1 MKRGKIKISGAAI
14 SVYASSRLGK
24 GGGGLYDRA
33 CQALEIDGMP
43 MPMDATQKSWVRS
56 KLDFIYEEVQKSHP
70 QNFKKLVVPNVLSV
84 RITQI
89 KKKPAVFN
97 QSDLFIISN
106 DFLFSFEWRKLRM
119 QAIKLH
125 GARCMCCGATPA
137 TGAVINVDHVKPR
150 KKYPQLA
157 LEITNLQILC
167 HVCNHGKGNWDETDW
182 RKS

>member
-1 MKRGKIKISGAAI
+1 MKIGGKTIRTTCFTKYCKSKLGYAAKKD
-14 SVYASSRLGK
+14 VK
-24 GGGGLYDRA
+24 LYDLV
-33 CQALEIDGMP
+33 CMALELDGMP
-43 MPMDATQKSWVRS
+43 VPMNITSSAWV
-56 KLDFIYEEVQKSHP
+56 KENIDHIVGD
-70 QNFKKLVVPNVLSV
+70 KKIRAV
-84 RITQI
+84 RAAKI
-89 KKKPAVFN
+89 KKKPVVFN
-97 QSDLFIISN
+97 QSDSFIISN